1 MIFYSGFSMNLLRL
15 QQVHLAFGDVA
26 ILDDVDLQI
35 DAGDRVCLIGRNG
48 AGKSSLIKL
57 LVGEQLPDSGSIWRS
72 PACKIGYLQQDLPDR
87 EDLCVNELVAMGMGE
102 VYELRKRHEEIAM
115 GELDDKAMKQLEI
128 VSHRIDE
135 LDGWQMEPKVERIL
149 TRLKLDGTQVLSQ
162 LSGGWRRRVALARA
176 LVSEPTLLLL
186 DEPTNHLD
194 ILAIEWLEKQ
204 LLEFNGAIIFITHD
218 RSFLQVLANKIVE
231 LDRGH
236 LNYFPGNYERFL
248 AYREQQLMEEDRHN
262 ALFDKK
268 LAQEEVWIRQGI
280 KARRTRNEGRVRALE
295 SLRKE
300 RGDRRER
307 QGNVKLQHAQAAK
320 SGQLVCELDNVSH
333 GYGEQQLIKNF
344 DLNLLKLDR
353 IGLVGAN
360 GVGKSTLLKVILGE
374 LEPKSGKVK
383 RGTKLEV
390 AYFDQLRDQ
399 LDLTKT
405 VMDNLAEGRESINI
419 NGKERHV
426 MSYLGDF
433 LFSPKRVRSPVSSL
447 SGGERNRLLLA
458 RLFSKPSNMLVLDE
472 PTNDL
477 DIETLELLEEM
488 LANYPG
494 TVLLVSHDRAFLDR
508 VVTSCL
514 VFDGQG
520 HITDS
525 VGGYTDWVR
534 RGGKLMAPTVQGH
547 SKPTGMAATPLK
559 AKEKAKPLV
568 KLSYKVQR
576 ELDLLPGQVEA
587 IEADLEALQDEIGHA
602 DFYSKGQDHV
612 SARLEQ
618 LASQETQ
625 LETTMDRWIEIEAL
639 QEG

>member
-1 MIFYSGFSMNLLRL
+1 MNLLRL

-135 LDGWQMEPKVERIL
+135 LDGWQLEPKVERIL

>member
-1 MIFYSGFSMNLLRL
+1 
-15 QQVHLAFGDVA
+15 
-26 ILDDVDLQI
+26 
-35 DAGDRVCLIGRNG
+35 
-48 AGKSSLIKL
+48 
-57 LVGEQLPDSGSIWRS
+57 
-72 PACKIGYLQQDLPDR
+72 
-87 EDLCVNELVAMGMGE
+87 
-102 VYELRKRHEEIAM
+102 
-115 GELDDKAMKQLEI
+115 
-128 VSHRIDE
+128 
-135 LDGWQMEPKVERIL
+135 
-149 TRLKLDGTQVLSQ
+149 
-162 LSGGWRRRVALARA
+162 
-176 LVSEPTLLLL
+176 
-186 DEPTNHLD
+186 
-194 ILAIEWLEKQ
+194 
-204 LLEFNGAIIFITHD
+204 
-218 RSFLQVLANKIVE
+218 
-231 LDRGH
+231 
-236 LNYFPGNYERFL
+236 
-248 AYREQQLMEEDRHN
+248 
-262 ALFDKK
+262 
-268 LAQEEVWIRQGI
+268 
-280 KARRTRNEGRVRALE
+280 
-295 SLRKE
+295 
-300 RGDRRER
+300 
-307 QGNVKLQHAQAAK
+307 
-320 SGQLVCELDNVSH
+320 
-333 GYGEQQLIKNF
+333 
-344 DLNLLKLDR
+344 
-353 IGLVGAN
+353 
-360 GVGKSTLLKVILGE
+360 VILGE

-602 DFYSKGQDHV
+602 DFYNKGQEHV
-612 SARLEQ
+612 SARLEH
-618 LASQETQ
+618 LANQETQ

>member
-102 VYELRKRHEEIAM
+102 VYDLRKRHEEIAM
-115 GELDDKAMKQLEI
+115 GQLDDKAMKQLEI

-236 LNYFPGNYERFL
+236 LNYFPGDYERFL

-300 RGDRRER
+300 RGERRER

>member
-1 MIFYSGFSMNLLRL
+1 MNLLRL

-525 VGGYTDWVR
+525 FGGYTDWVR

>member
-1 MIFYSGFSMNLLRL
+1 
-15 QQVHLAFGDVA
+15 
-26 ILDDVDLQI
+26 
-35 DAGDRVCLIGRNG
+35 
-48 AGKSSLIKL
+48 
-57 LVGEQLPDSGSIWRS
+57 
-72 PACKIGYLQQDLPDR
+72 
-87 EDLCVNELVAMGMGE
+87 
-102 VYELRKRHEEIAM
+102 
-115 GELDDKAMKQLEI
+115 
-128 VSHRIDE
+128 
-135 LDGWQMEPKVERIL
+135 
-149 TRLKLDGTQVLSQ
+149 
-162 LSGGWRRRVALARA
+162 
-176 LVSEPTLLLL
+176 
-186 DEPTNHLD
+186 
-194 ILAIEWLEKQ
+194 
-204 LLEFNGAIIFITHD
+204 
-218 RSFLQVLANKIVE
+218 LQVLANKIVE

-236 LNYFPGNYERFL
+236 LNYFPGDYERFL